1 MFDFFTSVVLYP
13 VLLFAVSYLL
23 NAENA
28 DRLLAGYNTLPAH
41 KKKLVNIKDLVPFLN
56 TWLRITAAIT
66 LCLSAIGW
74 FLPSPFLY
82 ILGEISALFILP
94 IISYIGNKKHSTLPI
109 QWHTYLI
116 YLTMIL
122 IGICILVF
130 SA

>member
-23 NAENA
+23 NSENA
-28 DRLLAGYNTLPAH
+28 DGLLAGYNTLPAH

-56 TWLRITAAIT
+56 TWLRVTAAIT

-74 FLPSPFLY
+74 FLSSPFLY
-82 ILGEISALFILP
+82 VLGEISALFILP

-116 YLTMIL
+116 YLLVIL
-122 IGICILVF
+122 VGICILVF